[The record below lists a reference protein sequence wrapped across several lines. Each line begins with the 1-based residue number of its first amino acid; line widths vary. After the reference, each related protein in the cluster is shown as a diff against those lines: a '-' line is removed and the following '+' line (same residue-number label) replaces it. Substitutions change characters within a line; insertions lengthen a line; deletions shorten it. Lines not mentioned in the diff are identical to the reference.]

1 VTLDDLGNS
10 LLIIALHLE
19 IGHLAITLGRL
30 DPSVTQQI
38 LDRHQIRIGIEQ
50 LGSHRVA
57 LMPSS
62 A

>member
-1 VTLDDLGNS
+1 MTLHHLSDGLM
-10 LLIIALHLE
+10 IIALHLE
-19 IGHLAITLGRL
+19 IGQLTIALCRL
-30 DPSVTQQI
+30 DPGMPQQI

-50 LGSHRVA
+50 LGSHRVP